1 MKNKMKLFQRG
12 FSLKCILFAIDR
24 KTIVLMTGFILL
36 LTCTITGC
44 GSNSP
49 QQSILP
55 VSEPISTENPAQEE
69 PAQEVQNQPA
79 QEEPAQEVQ
88 NQPAQ
93 EEPAQE
99 AQNQPAPE
107 QPNIEQ
113 PSQAE
118 ANQSQISSSP
128 SQPLEKVESEAEI
141 ATPSPDISSS
151 SPSYLGTWQ
160 ITSST
165 FGAYSAMSEEDC
177 SALMGTRFEY
187 FNDYAIY
194 DDQHRLDSPQYIE
207 SILTADDFSSIY
219 QGTSLETLGIS
230 KDSIQVVAIENAGGI
245 GDTFYIKD
253 ENTLIIPWDGVF
265 FEVQRVSSDS

>member
-1 MKNKMKLFQRG
+1 MKQTNKLFHKE
-12 FSLKCILFAIDR
+12 FLLKFPLSAIDR
-24 KTIVLMTGFILL
+24 KTIVLLTGFILL

-44 GSNSP
+44 GSNSQ
-49 QQSILP
+49 QQSTLP
-55 VSEPISTENPAQEE
+55 VTEPVPIENPAQEE
-69 PAQEVQNQPA
+69 STQETQNQS
-79 QEEPAQEVQ
+79 V
-88 NQPAQ
+88 
-93 EEPAQE
+93 
-99 AQNQPAPE
+99 PE
-107 QPNIEQ
+107 QPDMEQ

-118 ANQSQISSSP
+118 DNQSQFSP
-128 SQPLEKVESEAEI
+128 STQSVPEKAEAETV
-141 ATPSPDISSS
+141 APSPDVSSS

-207 SILTADDFSSIY
+207 SILTVDDFSSIY

-230 KDSIQVVAIENAGGI
+230 KDSIQVVAIENASGI

>member
-1 MKNKMKLFQRG
+1 MKQITATN
-12 FSLKCILFAIDR
+12 R
-24 KTIVLMTGFILL
+24 KTIVLLTGFILL

-44 GSNSP
+44 GNNS
-49 QQSILP
+49 QEQSTLP
-55 VSEPISTENPAQEE
+55 VKEPIPIENPAQEE
-69 PAQEVQNQPA
+69 S
-79 QEEPAQEVQ
+79 
-88 NQPAQ
+88 
-93 EEPAQE
+93 AQE
-99 AQNQPAPE
+99 AQNQSVPE
-107 QPNIEQ
+107 QPDMEQ

-118 ANQSQISSSP
+118 DNQSQFSP
-128 SQPLEKVESEAEI
+128 STQSVPEEVEAETETV
-141 ATPSPDISSS
+141 APSPDVSSS

-194 DDQHRLDSPQYIE
+194 DNQHRLDSPQYIE

-230 KDSIQVVAIENAGGI
+230 KDSIQVVAIENASGI

>member
-1 MKNKMKLFQRG
+1 MKQTNKLFQKE
-12 FSLKCILFAIDR
+12 FSLKFPLSAINR
-24 KTIVLMTGFILL
+24 KTIVLLTGFILL

-44 GSNSP
+44 GSNSQ
-49 QQSILP
+49 QQSTLP
-55 VSEPISTENPAQEE
+55 VTEPIPIENPAQEE
-69 PAQEVQNQPA
+69 PAQETQNQS
-79 QEEPAQEVQ
+79 V
-88 NQPAQ
+88 
-93 EEPAQE
+93 
-99 AQNQPAPE
+99 PE
-107 QPNIEQ
+107 QPDMEQ

-118 ANQSQISSSP
+118 DNQSQFSP
-128 SQPLEKVESEAEI
+128 STQSVPEKVETETVS
-141 ATPSPDISSS
+141 PSLDVSSS

-194 DDQHRLDSPQYIE
+194 DNQNRLDSPQYIE
-207 SILTADDFSSIY
+207 SILTADDFLSIY

-230 KDSIQVVAIENAGGI
+230 KDSIQVVAIENASGI

>member
-1 MKNKMKLFQRG
+1 MKQTNKLFHKE
-12 FSLKCILFAIDR
+12 FLLKFPLSAIDR
-24 KTIVLMTGFILL
+24 KTIVLLTGFILL

-44 GSNSP
+44 GNNNQ
-49 QQSILP
+49 QQSTLP
-55 VSEPISTENPAQEE
+55 VTEPIPIENPAQEE
-69 PAQEVQNQPA
+69 STQETQNQS
-79 QEEPAQEVQ
+79 V
-88 NQPAQ
+88 
-93 EEPAQE
+93 
-99 AQNQPAPE
+99 PE
-107 QPNIEQ
+107 QPDMEQ

-118 ANQSQISSSP
+118 DNQSQFSP
-128 SQPLEKVESEAEI
+128 STQSVPEKAEAETV
-141 ATPSPDISSS
+141 APSPDVSSS

-207 SILTADDFSSIY
+207 SILTVDDFSSIY

-230 KDSIQVVAIENAGGI
+230 KDSIQVVAIENASGI

>member
-1 MKNKMKLFQRG
+1 MKQTNKLFQKE
-12 FSLKCILFAIDR
+12 FSLKFPLSAINR
-24 KTIVLMTGFILL
+24 KTIVLLTGFILL

-44 GSNSP
+44 GSNSQ
-49 QQSILP
+49 QQSTLP
-55 VSEPISTENPAQEE
+55 VTEPIPIETPAQEE
-69 PAQEVQNQPA
+69 STQETQNQS
-79 QEEPAQEVQ
+79 V
-88 NQPAQ
+88 
-93 EEPAQE
+93 
-99 AQNQPAPE
+99 PE
-107 QPNIEQ
+107 QPDMEQ

-118 ANQSQISSSP
+118 DNQSQFSP
-128 SQPLEKVESEAEI
+128 STPSVPEEVEAETETV
-141 ATPSPDISSS
+141 APSPDVSS

-194 DDQHRLDSPQYIE
+194 DNQNRLDSPQYIE
-207 SILTADDFSSIY
+207 SILTADDFLSIY

-230 KDSIQVVAIENAGGI
+230 KDSIQVVAIENASGI

>member
-1 MKNKMKLFQRG
+1 MKQTNKLFQKE
-12 FSLKCILFAIDR
+12 FSIKFPLSAIDR
-24 KTIVLMTGFILL
+24 KTIVLLTGFILL

-44 GSNSP
+44 RSNSQ
-49 QQSILP
+49 QQSPLP
-55 VSEPISTENPAQEE
+55 VTEPIPIENPAQEE
-69 PAQEVQNQPA
+69 STQETQNQS
-79 QEEPAQEVQ
+79 V
-88 NQPAQ
+88 
-93 EEPAQE
+93 
-99 AQNQPAPE
+99 PE
-107 QPNIEQ
+107 QPDMEQ

-118 ANQSQISSSP
+118 DIQSQFSP
-128 SQPLEKVESEAEI
+128 STQSVPEKAEAETV
-141 ATPSPDISSS
+141 APSPDVSSS

-230 KDSIQVVAIENAGGI
+230 KDSIQVVAIENASGI

>member
-1 MKNKMKLFQRG
+1 MKQITATN
-12 FSLKCILFAIDR
+12 R
-24 KTIVLMTGFILL
+24 KTIVLLTGFILL

-44 GSNSP
+44 GNNS
-49 QQSILP
+49 QEQSTLP
-55 VSEPISTENPAQEE
+55 VKEPIPIENPAQEE
-69 PAQEVQNQPA
+69 S
-79 QEEPAQEVQ
+79 
-88 NQPAQ
+88 
-93 EEPAQE
+93 AQE
-99 AQNQPAPE
+99 AQNQSVPE
-107 QPNIEQ
+107 QPDMEQ

-118 ANQSQISSSP
+118 DNQSQFSP
-128 SQPLEKVESEAEI
+128 STQSVPEEVEAETETV
-141 ATPSPDISSS
+141 APSPDVSSS

-194 DDQHRLDSPQYIE
+194 DNQHRLDSPQYIE

-219 QGTSLETLGIS
+219 QGTSLEMLGIF
-230 KDSIQVVAIENAGGI
+230 KDSIQVVAIENASGI

-265 FEVQRVSSDS
+265 FEVQRVSTDS

>member
-1 MKNKMKLFQRG
+1 MKQTNKLFQKK
-12 FSLKCILFAIDR
+12 FSLKFPLSAIER
-24 KTIVLMTGFILL
+24 KTIVLLTGFILL

-44 GSNSP
+44 GSNSQ

-55 VSEPISTENPAQEE
+55 VTESIPIENPAQEE
-69 PAQEVQNQPA
+69 SGQETQNQS
-79 QEEPAQEVQ
+79 V
-88 NQPAQ
+88 
-93 EEPAQE
+93 
-99 AQNQPAPE
+99 PE
-107 QPNIEQ
+107 QPDMEQ

-118 ANQSQISSSP
+118 DNQSQVSP
-128 SQPLEKVESEAEI
+128 STQPVPEKVEAETV
-141 ATPSPDISSS
+141 APSPDGSSS

-194 DDQHRLDSPQYIE
+194 DNQHRLDSPRYIE

>member
-1 MKNKMKLFQRG
+1 MKQTNKLFQKE
-12 FSLKCILFAIDR
+12 FSIKFPLSAIDR
-24 KTIVLMTGFILL
+24 KTIVLLTGFILL

-44 GSNSP
+44 RSNSQ
-49 QQSILP
+49 QQSPLP
-55 VSEPISTENPAQEE
+55 VTEPIPIENPAQEE
-69 PAQEVQNQPA
+69 STQETQNQS
-79 QEEPAQEVQ
+79 V
-88 NQPAQ
+88 
-93 EEPAQE
+93 
-99 AQNQPAPE
+99 PE
-107 QPNIEQ
+107 QPDMEQ

-118 ANQSQISSSP
+118 DNQSQFSP
-128 SQPLEKVESEAEI
+128 STQSVPEKAEAETV
-141 ATPSPDISSS
+141 APSPDVSSS

-230 KDSIQVVAIENAGGI
+230 KDSIQVVAIENASGI
-245 GDTFYIKD
+245 GDTFSIKD

>member
-1 MKNKMKLFQRG
+1 MKQTNKIFQKE
-12 FSLKCILFAIDR
+12 FSLKFPLSAIDR
-24 KTIVLMTGFILL
+24 KTIILRTGFILL

-44 GSNSP
+44 GSNSQ
-49 QQSILP
+49 QQSTLP
-55 VSEPISTENPAQEE
+55 VTEPIPIENPAQEE
-69 PAQEVQNQPA
+69 PGQEESTQESQNQS
-79 QEEPAQEVQ
+79 V
-88 NQPAQ
+88 
-93 EEPAQE
+93 
-99 AQNQPAPE
+99 PE
-107 QPNIEQ
+107 QPDMEQ

-118 ANQSQISSSP
+118 ANQSQISPSP
-128 SQPLEKVESEAEI
+128 QPVSEKVDSEAET
-141 ATPSPDISSS
+141 AAPSPDVSSS

-265 FEVQRVSSDS
+265 FEVQRISSDN

>member
-1 MKNKMKLFQRG
+1 MKQTNKLFQKE
-12 FSLKCILFAIDR
+12 FSLKFPLSAINR
-24 KTIVLMTGFILL
+24 KTIVLLTGFILL

-44 GSNSP
+44 GSNSQ
-49 QQSILP
+49 QQSTLP
-55 VSEPISTENPAQEE
+55 VTEPIPIENPAQEE
-69 PAQEVQNQPA
+69 STQETQNQS
-79 QEEPAQEVQ
+79 V
-88 NQPAQ
+88 
-93 EEPAQE
+93 
-99 AQNQPAPE
+99 PE
-107 QPNIEQ
+107 QPDMEQ

-118 ANQSQISSSP
+118 DNQSQFSP
-128 SQPLEKVESEAEI
+128 STQSVPEKAEAETV
-141 ATPSPDISSS
+141 APSPDVSSS

-207 SILTADDFSSIY
+207 SILTVDDFSSIY

-230 KDSIQVVAIENAGGI
+230 KDSIQVVAIENASGI

>member
-1 MKNKMKLFQRG
+1 MKQTNKLFHKE
-12 FSLKCILFAIDR
+12 FLLKFPLSAIDR
-24 KTIVLMTGFILL
+24 KTIVLLTGFILL

-44 GSNSP
+44 GSNSQ
-49 QQSILP
+49 QQSTLP
-55 VSEPISTENPAQEE
+55 VTEPIPIENPAQEE
-69 PAQEVQNQPA
+69 STQETQNQS
-79 QEEPAQEVQ
+79 V
-88 NQPAQ
+88 
-93 EEPAQE
+93 
-99 AQNQPAPE
+99 PE
-107 QPNIEQ
+107 QPDMEQ

-118 ANQSQISSSP
+118 DNQSQFSP
-128 SQPLEKVESEAEI
+128 STQSVPEKAEAETV
-141 ATPSPDISSS
+141 APSPDVSSS

-207 SILTADDFSSIY
+207 SIQTADDFSSIY

-230 KDSIQVVAIENAGGI
+230 KDSIQVVAIENASGI